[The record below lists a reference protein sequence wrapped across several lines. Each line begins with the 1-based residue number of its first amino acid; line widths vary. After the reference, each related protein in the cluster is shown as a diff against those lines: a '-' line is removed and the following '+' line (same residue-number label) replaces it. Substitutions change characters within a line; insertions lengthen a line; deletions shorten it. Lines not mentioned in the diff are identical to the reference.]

1 MAAPAQSDEG
11 RIIATLGVGSS
22 VTRFDSDFFGWVHAQ
37 LGIKPGAPLPAPLQ
51 ALYAIPAGQ
60 QTFIQI
66 AGALAACGI
75 DPSSLCWFVR
85 NREEA

>member
-37 LGIKPGAPLPAPLQ
+37 LGIKPGQSLPEPLQ
-51 ALYAIPAGQ
+51 ALYAILPGE
-60 QTFIQI
+60 QTFAQI
-66 AGALAACGI
+66 AEALVACGI
-75 DPSSLCWFVR
+75 DPSSLCWIVR
-85 NREEA
+85 DRQEA